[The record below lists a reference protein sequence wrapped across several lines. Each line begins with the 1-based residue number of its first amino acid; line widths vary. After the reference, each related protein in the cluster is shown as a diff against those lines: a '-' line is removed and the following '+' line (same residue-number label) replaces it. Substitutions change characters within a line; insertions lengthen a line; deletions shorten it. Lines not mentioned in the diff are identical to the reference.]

1 MEQYPPSHI
10 TSEQMWVHFNSFRP
24 VKGPFGL
31 DWTAPPGMVKLQP
44 RGESTFARP
53 WENVK
58 PLNWKILMRR
68 YYSALSSDPEI
79 SHTSLF
85 DLEYPLT
92 CGEVATEWLRHCS
105 KIRRLG
111 GW

>member
-1 MEQYPPSHI
+1 
-10 TSEQMWVHFNSFRP
+10 
-24 VKGPFGL
+24 
-31 DWTAPPGMVKLQP
+31 
-44 RGESTFARP
+44 
-53 WENVK
+53 
-58 PLNWKILMRR
+58 MRR

-85 DLEYPLT
+85 DLAYPLT